1 MYFET
6 PDGYSAAEPVYFQT
20 KRRGDSLVAIWGP
33 KRLSTFKKPGG
44 LFALTVDCLDSPRV
58 SEEFRRHHRE
68 EYRCNQLYSDAK
80 LRKLLA
86 GAGFETLET
95 RYLFGGRLSI
105 AILRFGSLFH
115 YRRLF
120 STPLYL
126 SAMATTFQIS
136 LSVTAGC
143 LLLGYP
149 VAYLIA
155 TAGPRVRSLV
165 LLLVVIPYW
174 LDYIVRSYSW
184 MVLLGRMGLVNRMLM
199 ALGVTSEPISILYS
213 IWSVDVG
220 MIQIL
225 LPLMVLT
232 LYGAMHGIDQ
242 RLVQAAAIHGAGP
255 WQAFRRVFF
264 PLSLPGVYGACLL
277 TFVVS
282 MGFYITP
289 ALLGGRKE
297 TMISQL
303 IYTLASDMLDWPLA
317 SAVSALLLVVSLLI
331 VLVYNRLFSIDRLW
345 GGATS

>member
-1 MYFET
+1 MR
-6 PDGYSAAEPVYFQT
+6 S
-20 KRRGDSLVAIWGP
+20 
-33 KRLSTFKKPGG
+33 
-44 LFALTVDCLDSPRV
+44 
-58 SEEFRRHHRE
+58 
-68 EYRCNQLYSDAK
+68 
-80 LRKLLA
+80 A
-86 GAGFETLET
+86 GAAVDRGVAVTRTGARRRLDLLPIVLLGPAVLWTLAFFLVPLAVMIRQSFVREGF
-95 RYLFGGRLSI
+95 
-105 AILRFGSLFH
+105 SLF
-115 YRRLF
+115 YYQKLF
-120 STPLYL
+120 STPLYVG
-126 SAMATTFQIS
+126 AMVKTLEIS
-136 LSVTAGC
+136 LVVTAGC

-165 LLLVVIPYW
+165 LLLVLIPYW

-184 MVLLGRMGLVNRMLM
+184 MVLLGRMGLINRTLM
-199 ALGVTSEPISILYS
+199 ALGLMGEPVSILYTV
-213 IWSVDVG
+213 WSVYVG

-255 WQAFRRVFF
+255 WEAFRRVFF

-297 TMISQL
+297 AMISQL

-317 SAVSALLLVVSLLI
+317 SAVSALLLAVSLVI
-331 VLVYNRLFSIDRLW
+331 VIVYNRLFSIDRLW
-345 GGATS
+345 GGAVS

>member
-1 MYFET
+1 MT
-6 PDGYSAAEPVYFQT
+6 PPAATIGAVPGGQAGVVGAPARG
-20 KRRGDSLVAIWGP
+20 RRGDLLPVLLLGPAVIWTFAFFLVPLVVMIRQSFLREGFSLYYYD
-33 KRLSTFKKPGG
+33 K
-44 LFALTVDCLDSPRV
+44 
-58 SEEFRRHHRE
+58 
-68 EYRCNQLYSDAK
+68 
-80 LRKLLA
+80 
-86 GAGFETLET
+86 
-95 RYLFGGRLSI
+95 
-105 AILRFGSLFH
+105 
-115 YRRLF
+115 LF

-126 SAMATTFQIS
+126 SAMVTTFEIA
-136 LSVTAGC
+136 LVVTAGC

-149 VAYLIA
+149 VAYVIA
-155 TAGPRVRSLV
+155 TGGPRVRGLV

-184 MVLLGRMGLVNRMLM
+184 MVLLGRMGLVNRTLM
-199 ALGVTSEPISILYS
+199 ALGLMGEPVSILYTV
-213 IWSVDVG
+213 WSVYIG

-232 LYGAMHGIDQ
+232 LYGSMHGIDQ

-317 SAVSALLLVVSLLI
+317 SAVSVLLLAVSLAI

-345 GGATS
+345 GGAVP

>member
-1 MYFET
+1 MSSRREVVDT
-6 PDGYSAAEPVYFQT
+6 VPAEPT
-20 KRRGDSLVAIWGP
+20 GL
-33 KRLSTFKKPGG
+33 LS
-44 LFALTVDCLDSPRV
+44 AR
-58 SEEFRRHHRE
+58 
-68 EYRCNQLYSDAK
+68 
-80 LRKLLA
+80 A
-86 GAGFETLET
+86 GART
-95 RYLFGGRLSI
+95 RGAGLVPVLLLGPAVAWTFLFFLLPLAVMVWQSFQRDGL
-105 AILRFGSLFH
+105 SLFH
-115 YRRLF
+115 YRKLL

-126 SAMATTFQIS
+126 ISMATTFQIS
-136 LSVTAGC
+136 LVVTAGC

-149 VAYLIA
+149 VAFLIA
-155 TAGPRVRSLV
+155 TAGPRVRGLV

-184 MVLLGRMGLVNRMLM
+184 MVLLGRMGLVNRTLIG
-199 ALGVTSEPISILYS
+199 LGLTSEPLSILYS
-213 IWSVDVG
+213 MWSVDIG

-289 ALLGGRKE
+289 ALLGGRKQ

-317 SAVSALLLVVSLLI
+317 SAVSVLLLIVSLAI

>member
-1 MYFET
+1 M
-6 PDGYSAAEPVYFQT
+6 P
-20 KRRGDSLVAIWGP
+20 
-33 KRLSTFKKPGG
+33 
-44 LFALTVDCLDSPRV
+44 SPREV
-58 SEEFRRHHRE
+58 M
-68 EYRCNQLYSDAK
+68 DA
-80 LRKLLA
+80 LPAEDARLLPTPA
-86 GAGFETLET
+86 AVRAPRPGLLPLLLLGPAVAWTF
-95 RYLFGGRLSI
+95 LFFLLPLAVMVWQSVQHDGL
-105 AILRFGSLFH
+105 SLFH
-115 YRRLF
+115 YRKLL

-126 SAMATTFQIS
+126 SAIMTTFQIS
-136 LSVTAGC
+136 LGVTAGS

-149 VAYLIA
+149 VAYVIA
-155 TAGPRVRSLV
+155 TAGPRVRGLV

-184 MVLLGRMGLVNRMLM
+184 MVLLGRMGLVNRSLIEIG
-199 ALGVTSEPISILYS
+199 LISEPLSLLYS
-213 IWSVDVG
+213 IWSVNIG

-264 PLSLPGVYGACLL
+264 PLSLPGVYGASLL

-289 ALLGGRKE
+289 ALLGGRKQ

-317 SAVSALLLVVSLLI
+317 SAASVLLLILSLAI

>member
-1 MYFET
+1 MT
-6 PDGYSAAEPVYFQT
+6 PAPPQA
-20 KRRGDSLVAIWGP
+20 R
-33 KRLSTFKKPGG
+33 
-44 LFALTVDCLDSPRV
+44 RV
-58 SEEFRRHHRE
+58 SLMPILLFGPAVAWTFVFFLLPLGVMIWQSVQRE
-68 EYRCNQLYSDAK
+68 GLSLFYY
-80 LRKLLA
+80 RKLL
-86 GAGFETLET
+86 
-95 RYLFGGRLSI
+95 
-105 AILRFGSLFH
+105 
-115 YRRLF
+115 

-126 SAMATTFQIS
+126 SAMVTTFEIS
-136 LSVTAGC
+136 LVVTVGC

-149 VAYLIA
+149 VAYSVA
-155 TAGPRVRSLV
+155 TAGPRMRALV
-165 LLLVVIPYW
+165 LLLVVVPYW

-184 MVLLGRMGLVNRMLM
+184 MVLLGRMGLVNRSLM
-199 ALGVTSEPISILYS
+199 GLGLISEPLSILYS
-213 IWSVDVG
+213 IWSVDIG

-232 LYGAMHGIDQ
+232 LYGGMHGIDQ
-242 RLVQAAAIHGAGP
+242 RLVQAAAIHGATP
-255 WQAFRRVFF
+255 WEAFRRVFF

-317 SAVSALLLVVSLLI
+317 SAVSVLLLVVSLAI

-345 GGATS
+345 GGVTS

>member
-1 MYFET
+1 MT
-6 PDGYSAAEPVYFQT
+6 PAPPQA
-20 KRRGDSLVAIWGP
+20 R
-33 KRLSTFKKPGG
+33 
-44 LFALTVDCLDSPRV
+44 RV
-58 SEEFRRHHRE
+58 SLMPILLFGPAVAWTFVFFLLPLGVMIWQSVQRE
-68 EYRCNQLYSDAK
+68 GLSLFYY
-80 LRKLLA
+80 RKLL
-86 GAGFETLET
+86 
-95 RYLFGGRLSI
+95 
-105 AILRFGSLFH
+105 
-115 YRRLF
+115 

-126 SAMATTFQIS
+126 SAMVTTFEIS
-136 LSVTAGC
+136 LVVTMGC

-149 VAYLIA
+149 VAYSVA
-155 TAGPRVRSLV
+155 TAGPRMRALV
-165 LLLVVIPYW
+165 LLLVVVPYW

-184 MVLLGRMGLVNRMLM
+184 MVLLGRMGLVNRSLM
-199 ALGVTSEPISILYS
+199 GLGLISEPLSILYS
-213 IWSVDVG
+213 IWSVDIG

-232 LYGAMHGIDQ
+232 LYGGMHGIDQ
-242 RLVQAAAIHGAGP
+242 RLVQAAAIHGATP
-255 WQAFRRVFF
+255 WEAFRRVFF

-317 SAVSALLLVVSLLI
+317 SAVSVLLLVVSLAI

-345 GGATS
+345 GGVTS

>member
-1 MYFET
+1 MIWRSLQR
-6 PDGYSAAEPVYFQT
+6 DGF
-20 KRRGDSLVAIWGP
+20 SL
-33 KRLSTFKKPGG
+33 F
-44 LFALTVDCLDSPRV
+44 
-58 SEEFRRHHRE
+58 
-68 EYRCNQLYSDAK
+68 YYQ
-80 LRKLLA
+80 KLL
-86 GAGFETLET
+86 
-95 RYLFGGRLSI
+95 
-105 AILRFGSLFH
+105 
-115 YRRLF
+115 

-126 SAMATTFQIS
+126 SAMVTTFQIS
-136 LSVTAGC
+136 LVVTVGC

-149 VAYLIA
+149 VAYFVA
-155 TAGPRVRSLV
+155 TAGPRMRALV
-165 LLLVVIPYW
+165 LLLLVIPYW

-184 MVLLGRMGLVNRMLM
+184 MVLLGRMGLVNRSLM
-199 ALGVTSEPISILYS
+199 GLGLVSEPLSILYS
-213 IWSVDVG
+213 IWSVDIG

-232 LYGAMHGIDQ
+232 LYGGMHGIDQ
-242 RLVQAAAIHGAGP
+242 RLVQAAAVHGAGP

-317 SAVSALLLVVSLLI
+317 SAVSVLLLIVSLAI